1 MYSTEEAGALADK
14 LIAGEVAIQDKMWG
28 VGNDRADAT
37 EGQMQGAAMAQIGLV
52 TLKSLTGISSET
64 AVSLCWDEFYPK
76 DWDGFRDYGS
86 DVANLVVAAAYLR
99 SEIKRK
105 IAAGEDTTRAKRPE
119 SQPYPTDRNTP
130 AVSSEEAAR
139 V

>member
-1 MYSTEEAGALADK
+1 MSEENAISAGAKADE

-28 VGNDRADAT
+28 IGNDRADAVK
-37 EGQMQGAAMAQIGLV
+37 GQMQDSAMAQIGV
-52 TLKSLTGISSET
+52 VALKRQGVSSEV
-64 AVSLCWDEFYPK
+64 AVRLCYDDFYPK

-99 SEIKRK
+99 NEIKRK
-105 IAAGEDTTRAKRPE
+105 IGAGEDTTRLKRLE
-119 SQPYPTDRNTP
+119 VYPGRNTP

-139 V
+139 A